1 MLRAKAITKG
11 LPMHRRSLPS
21 SVYLTLGIALTLV
34 VSLALFYWL
43 MRPPMSDLEHMAQFL
58 AITAAISMLAGFAAY
73 RQGWLERAPSLRWA
87 LVGTYILASGLTFL
101 NVWVTARLMFASEH
115 DLWLAT
121 VLLLFAGGIAVVL
134 GNFFAHTVTE
144 RIAHLERATRDIQ
157 AGNLSARASMKG
169 RDEIAGLAQSFNL
182 MADRLQDADARQR
195 ELDRL
200 RRDLIA
206 WAGHD
211 LRTPLASI
219 RLLIEALVDGLVTDP
234 QASQQYLQQAKK
246 QVDVLSALVDDLFQ
260 VSQIDAGGLHLD
272 RESGSLADL
281 ISDTLESF
289 SGVAQQRRIR
299 LEGSA
304 APGID
309 PLNMDVRR
317 MGRVLNNLLSNAL
330 RHTPDGGSITIRAE
344 PDGKCVH
351 VSVHDTGEGIARED
365 IPHIFERFYRGDK
378 SRSSATGGAGLGL
391 AIAKG
396 IVEAHGGAISVKSEP
411 GRGTTFNFTLPK
423 FRSPTGE

>member
-1 MLRAKAITKG
+1 
-11 LPMHRRSLPS
+11 MHKQSFS
-21 SVYLTLGIALTLV
+21 SPAYLTAGIALTLV
-34 VSLALFYWL
+34 VSLVIFYWL

-58 AITAAISMLAGFAAY
+58 AITAAISTLAGLAAY
-73 RQGWLERAPSLRWA
+73 RLGWLERAPSLRWA

-134 GNFFAHTVTE
+134 GNFFAYTLTE

-157 AGNLSARASMKG
+157 AGNLSARASIRG
-169 RDEIAGLAQSFNL
+169 RDEIAALAQSFNR
-182 MADRLQDADARQR
+182 MADQLQAADDRQR
-195 ELDRL
+195 EIDRL
-200 RRDLIA
+200 RRDLVA

-219 RLLIEALVDGLVTDP
+219 RLLIEAVVDGVVTDA
-234 QASQQYLQQAKK
+234 QVSQQYLQQAKK
-246 QVDVLSALVDDLFQ
+246 QVDVLSTLVDDLFQ
-260 VSQIDAGGLHLD
+260 VSQIDAGGIPLD
-272 RESGSLADL
+272 CEPGSLADL

-289 SGVAQQRRIR
+289 SGVAQQHGIR

-309 PLNMDVRR
+309 PVNMDAGR

-330 RHTPDGGSITIRAE
+330 QHTPDGGSITLRAE
-344 PDGKCVH
+344 PDGGRVR
-351 VSVHDTGEGIARED
+351 VILSDTGHGIVPED
-365 IPHIFERFYRGDK
+365 LPHIFDRFYRGDK
-378 SRSSATGGAGLGL
+378 SRSRATGGAGLGL

-396 IVEAHGGAISVKSEP
+396 IIEAHGGQIDVQSEP
-411 GRGTTFNFTLPK
+411 GQGTTFSFTLP
-423 FRSPTGE
+423 RA